1 MNAEISAK
9 FATFTAAL
17 TMTGLIVV
25 AVASMFDVPV
35 PQRIV
40 RANPV
45 DDARSIHRGPLKSG
59 RAGGRAICLA
69 SGRVRRLPRARR
81 VSILICLCRGKE
93 KRPFYP

>member
-1 MNAEISAK
+1 MPLKAVVTAALAEESMMNAEISAK

-35 PQRIV
+35 PQRLV

-45 DDARSIHRGPLKSG
+45 EDARSIHD
-59 RAGGRAICLA
+59 AGNPAGQ
-69 SGRVRRLPRARR
+69 VR
-81 VSILICLCRGKE
+81 S
-93 KRPFYP
+93 

>member
-1 MNAEISAK
+1 MMNAEISAK

-25 AVASMFDVPV
+25 AVASMFDVPPV

-45 DDARSIHRGPLKSG
+45 DDARSIHD
-59 RAGGRAICLA
+59 AGNPAGQ
-69 SGRVRRLPRARR
+69 VR
-81 VSILICLCRGKE
+81 S
-93 KRPFYP
+93 